1 VTAVAISQQSAAR
14 RTARLSGMGWVTW
27 RQHRLALAGALALLG
42 GLSVLLVWQGLDMH
56 AAYTRLGL
64 GRCGPLAGS
73 ACQLPLQVF
82 EQKYQSLPQFLPRFV
97 EFLPG
102 LLGMFVGAPLV
113 ARELESGTSRFAWTQ
128 GTHRLRWITVKLVL
142 LGTALTLL
150 TLGFSALFGWWYGP
164 WGPLMGRMASGQA
177 YEITGVVFAARTL
190 FAFTLGALLGTLI
203 RRTVP
208 AMAATAAAWAAVAV
222 PSVLWLRPHIQKPV
236 IVPAGSNLITSGGWV
251 IHNWVQ
257 DPAGHHIAR
266 AQLLQAARAA
276 GANSVDAFNTWM
288 AQHDYTNWVSYQ
300 PDSRFWH
307 FQSIEG
313 AAYLVLAVLLG
324 AATIWWIRHRTA

>member
-1 VTAVAISQQSAAR
+1 
-14 RTARLSGMGWVTW
+14 
-27 RQHRLALAGALALLG
+27 
-42 GLSVLLVWQGLDMH
+42 
-56 AAYTRLGL
+56 
-64 GRCGPLAGS
+64 
-73 ACQLPLQVF
+73 
-82 EQKYQSLPQFLPRFV
+82 V

-113 ARELESGTSRFAWTQ
+113 ARELESGTFRFAWSQ

-142 LGTALTLL
+142 LGAALTVL
-150 TLGFSALFGWWYGP
+150 TFGFSALFGWWYGP

-208 AMAATAAAWAAVAV
+208 AMAATAASWAAVAV
-222 PSVLWLRPHIQKPV
+222 PSVLWLRPLIQRPV
-236 IVPAGSNLITSGGWV
+236 AVPAGSNLITSGGWV

-266 AQLLQAARAA
+266 AQLLQAARAG
-276 GANSVDAFNTWM
+276 GANSIDGFNTWM
-288 AQHDYTNWVSYQ
+288 AQHHYTNWVSYQ
-300 PDSRFWH
+300 PDDRFWH
-307 FQSIEG
+307 FQTIEG